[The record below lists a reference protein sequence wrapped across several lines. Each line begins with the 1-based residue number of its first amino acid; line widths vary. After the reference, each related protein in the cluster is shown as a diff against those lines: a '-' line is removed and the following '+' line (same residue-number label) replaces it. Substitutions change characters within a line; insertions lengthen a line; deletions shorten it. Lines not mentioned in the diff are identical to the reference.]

1 MKLTKY
7 QKARLL
13 EYEWDV
19 IENDIDDDTC
29 WLRIDQ
35 NDGEVFKT
43 AVRVLNLTPGTKAV
57 KLLFVATQTE

>member
-1 MKLTKY
+1 LDGSES
-7 QKARLL
+7 Q
-13 EYEWDV
+13 DV

-35 NDGEVFKT
+35 NDGEVFKS
-43 AVRVLNLTPGTKAV
+43 AERVLNLPPGTKAV